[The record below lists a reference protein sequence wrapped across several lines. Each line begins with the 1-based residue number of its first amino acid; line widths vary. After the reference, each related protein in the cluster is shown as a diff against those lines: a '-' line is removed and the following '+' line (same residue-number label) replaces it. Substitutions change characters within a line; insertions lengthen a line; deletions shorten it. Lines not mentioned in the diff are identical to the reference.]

1 MACYTL
7 CPLTDP
13 RWQQLLEVHESA
25 TVFHSPDW
33 LRALQCTY
41 GYEPVV
47 LTTCPPDT
55 NLTNG
60 LLLCSV
66 RNLFGGR
73 RLVSLP
79 FSDHCEPLAG
89 DDSEMWA
96 LLAAAASYC
105 SDLGRIHLEIRPLH
119 VLPPSQ
125 LGFQPTAAY
134 YIHQLELSESAD
146 NVFARFSKGSVQRKI
161 TKAEH
166 EDLTCEEGNSQKL
179 IEAFYGL
186 LLLTRRRH
194 RIPPQPIEWF
204 QSLARLLGDAF
215 KVRVAFKSGRPVASI
230 ITLQSTQSMVYK
242 YGCSDE
248 AYWNLGGL
256 QLLLW
261 KAIQQAVSHGCKHF
275 DFGRSDVDHIGLVE
289 FKDRWGAK
297 RTLLSYWTTPSTN
310 ETRRDAMDSLLARRA
325 FSLVPDRILVV
336 LGRMLYRYIG

>member
-1 MACYTL
+1 
-7 CPLTDP
+7 
-13 RWQQLLEVHESA
+13 
-25 TVFHSPDW
+25 
-33 LRALQCTY
+33 
-41 GYEPVV
+41 
-47 LTTCPPDT
+47 
-55 NLTNG
+55 
-60 LLLCSV
+60 
-66 RNLFGGR
+66 
-73 RLVSLP
+73 
-79 FSDHCEPLAG
+79 
-89 DDSEMWA
+89 MWA